1 MTPQVASP
9 RRIASAGSTV
19 PNNPL
24 YLRITPDE
32 RLYARVRWAV
42 VGILGLLP
50 FAGASVP
57 RGAYAFQ
64 LYIALMLVLV
74 ADSAILTW
82 YSRTDGPRFR
92 KAMIWVLGPDLV
104 VVAGFSYLFYGV
116 EAGFYPFAVALP
128 AVYALVLP
136 RRESLVA
143 GVGAALA
150 YLIGHAFAHFP
161 VAELGPAVL
170 HLLGV
175 AAIPLLTVLVSVS
188 VERRRQR
195 EEETVIAVG
204 QREVALE
211 EISRRVAE
219 LKAISQITEIVH
231 SSLDFSRVGPLVLEV
246 LAKVLDLETCCLFVI
261 DKERSETLFSASI
274 GSLSAISPID
284 SSGDVRYGE
293 LDEHFSCTAAFD
305 HAQMMVLFCA
315 SAEDLESLSKEDR
328 LVLSAVASE
337 LVVAAE
343 NSRLYSLTKK
353 LASTDELTGLAN
365 YRHLQSTLEEEIS
378 RAQRYSK
385 QFSLLMLDV
394 DDFKGFNDSNGH
406 IAGDVALGD
415 LARAI
420 EDAVRE
426 VDLVARYGGEEF
438 SVVLPET
445 DAAGAY
451 VVAEKVRE
459 SVGQTRFA
467 DAAGNRVSHLTVSIG
482 LATFPVHGTDRESIL
497 READDA
503 LYQAKS
509 GGKNRVRTPRSGAR
523 TALESVSGEGIKE
536 SPTSTDDAVTGE

>member
-1 MTPQVASP
+1 MPQH
-9 RRIASAGSTV
+9 
-19 PNNPL
+19 PL
-24 YLRITPDE
+24 HLRVTPDE
-32 RLYARVRWAV
+32 RLYARARWAFV
-42 VGILGLLP
+42 VALALLP
-50 FAGASVP
+50 LVGLTVP
-57 RGAYAFQ
+57 GGRREFWPYFGF
-64 LYIALMLVLV
+64 LCVL
-74 ADSAILTW
+74 AINSAVLSW
-82 YSRTDGPRFR
+82 YSRTDGPSLRT
-92 KAMIWVLGPDLV
+92 AMMRVLGPDLV
-104 VVAGFSYLFYGV
+104 VVAGFTYLLYDV
-116 EAGFYPFAVALP
+116 EIGFYPAAVVLP
-128 AVYALVLP
+128 AVYALVMS
-136 RRESLVA
+136 RREAWIA
-143 GVGAALA
+143 GFGAALA
-150 YLIGHAFAHFP
+150 YVVGHAFAHITSLEP
-161 VAELGPAVL
+161 GPLVVHALGA
-170 HLLGV
+170 
-175 AAIPLLTVLVSVS
+175 AAIPLLTGMVAVS

-195 EEETVIAVG
+195 EEETVMAVG

-211 EISRRVAE
+211 QINRRVSE

-246 LAKVLDLETCCLFVI
+246 IAKVLGIGTCCLFVI

-274 GSLSAISPID
+274 GSLAGVSPID
-284 SSGDVRYGE
+284 SSGQMRYGALE
-293 LDEHFSCTAAFD
+293 DHFSCTAAFD

-315 SAEDLESLSKEDR
+315 SAEELDGLSKEDR

-343 NSRLYSLTKK
+343 NSRLYTLTKK

-365 YRHLQSTLEEEIS
+365 YRHLQMTLDEEIS

-394 DDFKGFNDSNGH
+394 DDFKGFNDSHGH

-445 DAAGAY
+445 DASGAY

-459 SVGQTRFA
+459 SVAQARFA
-467 DAAGNRVSHLTVSIG
+467 DADGNRDHHLTVSIG
-482 LATFPVHGTDRESIL
+482 LATFPVHGEDRESIL

-503 LYQAKS
+503 LYRAKS
-509 GGKNRVRTPRSGAR
+509 GGKNRVRTPQPRVRESAGSDSSGDVPEPAALDDEATSGA
-523 TALESVSGEGIKE
+523 
-536 SPTSTDDAVTGE
+536 